1 MPVKKKKTAPY
12 EFRRYLASE
21 IRTMLAE
28 VKPECPVASTEFNV
42 VAMAW
47 IEKNAARFRRR
58 WDRCRTRKEEMII
71 GN

>member
-1 MPVKKKKTAPY
+1 MPGKKKMTASC

-28 VKPECPVASTEFNV
+28 VKPECPVASPEFNM

-47 IEKNAARFRRR
+47 IEKNAAQFRRR
-58 WDRCRTRKEEMII
+58 WKRYQPRKEEII
-71 GN
+71 IEN